1 MSITLDSVEIINAL
15 KNSIEDVTGESYED
29 LTAGVQAL
37 KNGYGQGGES
47 ELLLGEV
54 TDFSGFFQS
63 GRRMEVFNKIDTK
76 SATNMYQFC
85 YQNSQI
91 TEPPII
97 NTSNVVS
104 MEEAFNECNNMK
116 SPPVSGRDKDGNIIP
131 LDTKNVENF
140 RMTFRACRNMEGE
153 VYLDTQNA
161 TSLYQTF
168 VACHKI
174 TKITFTDTSKSTNW
188 FGTFNTCSALKT
200 IENLTMNTT
209 NNNTFVGCTS
219 LENVTFVKVVIPAQ
233 NHVPILNITNLSKD
247 SIYSL
252 VNALEPNTGDVI
264 TIALG
269 SCLSKLS
276 SDEKNEVK
284 NIATSKGF
292 NLT

>member
-1 MSITLDSVEIINAL
+1 MSIQLESVERINAL
-15 KNSIEDVTGESYED
+15 KSGIEAVTGESYED

-76 SATNMYQFC
+76 NATNMYQFC

-97 NTSNVVS
+97 NTSNVIS
-104 MEEAFNECNNMK
+104 MEETFKECTNMK
-116 SPPVSGRDKDGNIIP
+116 LPPNSGKDKDGNIIP
-131 LDTKNVENF
+131 LDTKNVESF
-140 RMTFRACRNMEGE
+140 RYTFRACRNMEGE
-153 VYLDTQNA
+153 IYLDTQSA

-168 VACHKI
+168 SACQKI
-174 TKITFTDTSKSTNW
+174 TKITFTDTGKSNDW
-188 FGTFNTCSALKT
+188 FATFNACSALKT

-209 NNNTFVGCTS
+209 SSNTFVGCTS
-219 LENVTFVKVVIPAQ
+219 LENVTFIKVAIPAQ
-233 NHVPILNITNLSKD
+233 NNVPILNITQLSRD

-252 VNALEPNTGDVI
+252 VNALKPNTGDVI

-269 SCLSKLS
+269 NCLSKLS

>member
-1 MSITLDSVEIINAL
+1 MSIQLESVERINAL
-15 KNSIEDVTGESYED
+15 KNGIEAVTGESYD
-29 LTAGVQAL
+29 NLTAGVQAL

-47 ELLLGEV
+47 ELILGEV

-76 SATNMYQFC
+76 NATNMYQFC

-97 NTSNVVS
+97 NTSSVVS
-104 MEEAFNECNNMK
+104 MEEAFNECTNMK
-116 SPPVSGRDKDGNIIP
+116 LPPNSGKDKDGNIIP
-131 LDTKNVENF
+131 LDTKNVESF
-140 RMTFRACRNMEGE
+140 RLAFRACRNMEGE
-153 VYLDTQNA
+153 IYLDTQNA

-168 VACHKI
+168 VACQKI
-174 TKITFTDTSKSTNW
+174 TKITFTDTSKSNAW
-188 FGTFNTCSALKT
+188 FGTFNSCSALKT

-209 NNNTFVGCTS
+209 NNNTFIGCTS
-219 LENVTFVKVVIPAQ
+219 LENVTFIKISIPNQ
-233 NHVPILNITNLSKD
+233 NSVPDFNITQLSRD

-252 VNALEPNTGDVI
+252 VNALVPNTGDSI

-269 SCLSKLS
+269 NCLSKLS
-276 SDEKNEVK
+276 SDERNEVK

>member
-1 MSITLDSVEIINAL
+1 MN
-15 KNSIEDVTGESYED
+15 IEYESPKVIDRLIKSAEETTGENYQT
-29 LTAGVQAL
+29 LTEAHQAL
-37 KNGYGQGGES
+37 KNGYGQGGEND
-47 ELLLGEV
+47 LLLGEV

-76 SATNMYQFC
+76 NATNMYQFC

-97 NTSNVVS
+97 NTSNVIS
-104 MEEAFNECNNMK
+104 MEDAFNECTNMK
-116 SPPVSGRDKDGNIIP
+116 SLPNSGKDKDGNIIP

-140 RMTFRACRNMEGE
+140 RFTFRACRNMEGE
-153 VYLDTQNA
+153 IYLDTQKA

-168 VACHKI
+168 VACQKI
-174 TKITFTDTSKSTNW
+174 TKITFTDTSKSNDW
-188 FGTFNTCSALKT
+188 FATFNTCSALKT
-200 IENLTMNTT
+200 IENLTMNIT
-209 NNNTFVGCTS
+209 NNNTFIGCTS
-219 LENVTFVKVVIPAQ
+219 LENVTFIKVAILTQ
-233 NHVPILNITNLSKD
+233 DRVPILNITQLSRD

-269 SCLSKLS
+269 NCLSKLS
-276 SDEKNEVK
+276 SDEQNEVK

>member
-1 MSITLDSVEIINAL
+1 MSIALESVKRINAL
-15 KNSIEDVTGESYED
+15 KNSIEAVTGESYED
-29 LTAGVQAL
+29 LTEGIQAL

-47 ELLLGEV
+47 DFPLGEV

-104 MEEAFNECNNMK
+104 MEEAFNECNLMK
-116 SPPVSGRDKDGNIIP
+116 SPPISGRDKDGNIIP

-140 RMTFRACRNMEGE
+140 RMAFRACRNMEGE
-153 VYLDTQNA
+153 IYLDTQNA

-168 VACHKI
+168 TACQKI
-174 TKITFTDTSKSTNW
+174 TKITFTDTSKSNEW
-188 FGTFNTCSALKT
+188 FATFNSCSALKT
-200 IENLTMNTT
+200 IENLTMLST
-209 NNNTFVGCTS
+209 NSNTFTGCTS
-219 LENVTFVKVVIPAQ
+219 LENVTFGKVFISEQ
-233 NHVPILNITNLSKD
+233 NLVPNFNVTNLSRD

-269 SCLSKLS
+269 NCLSKLS

>member
-1 MSITLDSVEIINAL
+1 MSISLVSVERINAL
-15 KNSIEDVTGESYED
+15 KNGIEAVTGESYD
-29 LTAGVQAL
+29 NLTAGVQAL

-47 ELLLGEV
+47 DFPLGEV

-85 YQNSQI
+85 YQNGQI
-91 TEPPII
+91 IEPPII

-104 MEEAFNECNNMK
+104 MEEAFNECTNMK
-116 SPPVSGRDKDGNIIP
+116 LPPNSGKDKDGNIIP

-140 RMTFRACRNMEGE
+140 RLAFRACRNMEGKI
-153 VYLDTQNA
+153 YLDTQNA

-168 VACHKI
+168 TACQKI
-174 TKITFTDTSKSTNW
+174 TKIVFTDTSNVSE
-188 FGTFNTCSALKT
+188 FFATFNSCYALTT

-209 NNNTFVGCTS
+209 HSGTFTGCS
-219 LENVTFVKVVIPAQ
+219 ALENVTFVKVVVPSQ
-233 NHVPILNITNLSKD
+233 NFAPNFTATKLSKD
-247 SIYSL
+247 SIYSF
-252 VNALEPNTGDVI
+252 VNALVPNTGDSI

-269 SCLSKLS
+269 NCLSKLS

>member
-1 MSITLDSVEIINAL
+1 MSIEYESPEVIDRLIKSAEET
-15 KNSIEDVTGESYED
+15 TGESYST
-29 LTAGVQAL
+29 LTEAHQAL
-37 KNGYGQGGES
+37 KNGYGTGGES
-47 ELLLGEV
+47 DSLLGEV

-104 MEEAFNECNNMK
+104 MEEAFNECSQMK
-116 SPPVSGRDKDGNIIP
+116 SPPNSGKDKDGNIIP
-131 LDTKNVENF
+131 LDTKNVESF
-140 RMTFRACRNMEGE
+140 RMAFRSCKKMEGE
-153 VYLDTQNA
+153 IYLDTQNA
-161 TSLYQTF
+161 TSLHQTF
-168 VACHKI
+168 LTCPKI
-174 TKITFTDTSKSTNW
+174 TKITFTDTSKCGTW
-188 FGTFNTCSALKT
+188 FGTFNSCSALKT

-209 NNNTFVGCTS
+209 NNNTFGGCTS
-219 LENVTFVKVVIPAQ
+219 LENVTFVKVIIPAQ
-233 NHVPILNITNLSKD
+233 NHVPVLNITQLSRD

-252 VNALEPNTGDVI
+252 VNALESNTGDVI

-269 SCLSKLS
+269 NCLSRLS
-276 SDEKNEVK
+276 SDEQNEVK